1 MSAPNSVEEA
11 EIQPCFVLIRP
22 QLGENIGAAARAMAN
37 FGLSRMRLV
46 APRDVWP
53 NQSAVAMASGAGR
66 ILDNTEIFGSTEDA
80 VADRTTVYATTA
92 RHRDLAN
99 RILTPES
106 AMCEAAGKLAAGE
119 RIAVLF
125 GPERAGLENDDIAR
139 ANAIVRVPTDPGFS
153 SINLAQCVLLIAYE
167 WRRQSEEIRP
177 EGAEPL
183 GTGLASGIEV
193 EKLAEH
199 YETRLEETGFFF
211 PENKA
216 DRMKRVLRNLWSRMP
231 LTHADV
237 RLFHG
242 ILRQMVRGK
251 TRG

>member
-1 MSAPNSVEEA
+1 M
-11 EIQPCFVLIRP
+11 EIQPCFVLVRP

-46 APRDVWP
+46 APRDRWP
-53 NQSAVAMASGAGR
+53 NPSAMAMASGAGR
-66 ILDNTEIFGSTEDA
+66 ILDSTEIFGSTEDA

-92 RHRDLAN
+92 RHRDLTN

-106 AMCEAAGKLAAGE
+106 AMREAAGKLAAGE

-167 WRRQSEEIRP
+167 WRRHW
-177 EGAEPL
+177 EGIQPSGTGSL

-199 YETRLEETGFFF
+199 YENRLEEAGFFF
-211 PENKA
+211 PEEKA

-237 RLFHG
+237 QLFHG
-242 ILRQMVRGK
+242 ILRQMIRGK
-251 TRG
+251 A